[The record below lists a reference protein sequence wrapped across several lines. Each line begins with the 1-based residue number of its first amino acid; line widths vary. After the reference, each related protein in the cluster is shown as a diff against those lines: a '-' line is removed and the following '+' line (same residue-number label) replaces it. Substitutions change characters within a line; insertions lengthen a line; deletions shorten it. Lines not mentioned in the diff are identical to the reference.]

1 MAMSCKLH
9 FLLFVK
15 SEWVTSSRLKD
26 ELSAL
31 EHRIR
36 KCLVITATNHE
47 GFWMLDTNLDHLEIM
62 WEIASEVNGF
72 VD

>member
-1 MAMSCKLH
+1 M
-9 FLLFVK
+9 
-15 SEWVTSSRLKD
+15 TSSRLKD
-26 ELSAL
+26 EFSAL

-36 KCLVITATNHE
+36 KRLVVTSTNHE
-47 GFWMLDTNLDHLEIM
+47 GFWMLDTNLDHLEVV